1 MPLARSEP
9 AIPAVKQLQIYDL
22 DGTATG
28 IGPNVIYNS
37 ETNKNQ
43 I

>member
-1 MPLARSEP
+1 MTLAKSEP

-22 DGTATG
+22 DRTATG
-28 IGPNVIYNS
+28 IGPNVIYNL
-37 ETNKNQ
+37 ETDKNQ

>member
-22 DGTATG
+22 NRKATG
-28 IGPNVIYNS
+28 IGPNVLYNP
-37 ETNKNQ
+37 ETD
-43 I
+43 